1 MRKLITEINKKTV
14 EKTVL
19 RFVEL
24 GITYVIDT
32 KWKRPANHAA
42 SIEELRQM
50 YSYARFWNSNK
61 VLLLYPGQPH
71 DSGYQPYPNPLD
83 LLNERTDHHRC
94 KTVYIQVLEHQQLDK
109 NLAPKILQHLV
120 N

>member
-1 MRKLITEINKKTV
+1 M
-14 EKTVL
+14 
-19 RFVEL
+19 
-24 GITYVIDT
+24 IDT
-32 KWKRPANHAA
+32 KWKRSANHAA
-42 SIEELRQM
+42 SIEDLRQI

-61 VLLLYPGQPH
+61 VLLLYPGEPH